1 MRSGAPSMTEP
12 ETSAVE
18 TADSSSSMVALRT
31 IVMIAFLVAIPLMAV
46 FGTGLPSSLRTA
58 MQGGTAHSHPLA
70 AGEPAPSANTTNK
83 LAESAPA
90 DKLLAPGGVEATG
103 GIGAGGAGHRSSQP
117 SPGGL
122 RAPRASIVGVRA
134 SDGLPRARITQV
146 RPADDS
152 PPASASAPPP
162 TAPLWA
168 PAPRT
173 ATTPQSRNTTV
184 HYSAS
189 GSRHRA
195 APPQPAQPAGAEAT
209 WQATAFSAPIAEAP
223 VPASDRGDSASDPF
237 ARGEQRLRQYGAT
250 RYRLESWGDGGE
262 LFRCS
267 ANVALPDHPHGARH
281 FEAVAASPSQAVDRM
296 LEQIEAW
303 RAAKRQAF
311 NVRR

>member
-1 MRSGAPSMTEP
+1 MTEP

-46 FGTGLPSSLRTA
+46 FGTDLPSSLRTA

-70 AGEPAPSANTTNK
+70 AGEPAPSTNTTN
-83 LAESAPA
+83 AQSESAPA
-90 DKLLAPGGVEATG
+90 GDKLLAPGERTLPGPGGVG
-103 GIGAGGAGHRSSQP
+103 SNGAEHGPVQP
-117 SPGGL
+117 SPAAH
-122 RAPRASIVGVRA
+122 RAPRASIIGVRA

-146 RPADDS
+146 RAADDS
-152 PPASASAPPP
+152 PPATAPPP

-173 ATTPQSRNTTV
+173 ATSPQSRNTTV
-184 HYSAS
+184 HYSTS
-189 GSRHRA
+189 GVRPRT
-195 APPQPAQPAGAEAT
+195 APPKPVGRNANEAT
-209 WQATAFSAPIAEAP
+209 WQATAFSPPNAETPA
-223 VPASDRGDSASDPF
+223 PASEPGASADDPF
-237 ARGEQRLRQYGAT
+237 ARGERRLRQYGAT

-303 RAAKRQAF
+303 RAGQRQAF